1 MSFSWTHRV
10 HDPPRVFPAAV
21 AAQAGGAEAAHHC
34 KEDEQIADHM
44 WIDCKVSP
52 LPPSPFPSKGLLT
65 RSWTSNIFLSSPVG
79 AVDVD
84 VGIEAVDVIS
94 ERDLE
99 QVTLGIWVL
108 GTPTWLNNLICLLF
122 RPFPSVLFLFL
133 PFSFLFLST
142 SLPFLPSP
150 LSAVSALF
158 ARAAADSQTRL
169 HFLRGPSSV
178 VFCVRFDP
186 EVRPRP
192 RNPVSPY
199 SSPPPTPCCSP
210 GSSSGRVRS
219 GRKEERKKYTW
230 PKRHGVECI
239 CSNCRG

>member
-1 MSFSWTHRV
+1 MS
-10 HDPPRVFPAAV
+10 
-21 AAQAGGAEAAHHC
+21 
-34 KEDEQIADHM
+34 
-44 WIDCKVSP
+44 
-52 LPPSPFPSKGLLT
+52 PSPHLSPSIGLLT
-65 RSWTSNIFLSSPVG
+65 RSWTSNSFKQLTRG

-133 PFSFLFLST
+133 PFSFLFLSQPLFL
-142 SLPFLPSP
+142 SFLPLYQLFPPSLHGRQLILKQDSIFSGALVR
-150 LSAVSALF
+150 LSFVSGSTPRF
-158 ARAAADSQTRL
+158 GPDRGTR
-169 HFLRGPSSV
+169 S
-178 VFCVRFDP
+178 
-186 EVRPRP
+186 RPIHL
-192 RNPVSPY
+192 
-199 SSPPPTPCCSP
+199 PPPTPCCSP

-239 CSNCRG
+239 CSNCRGESK